1 MKRLTLPLS
10 DSDIKDLKAGE
21 TVLLSG
27 TMLTGRDAAHK
38 RLYELVEKGE
48 KLPIDIKGELI
59 YYVGPAPA
67 KPGFAVGPAGP
78 TSSYRMDKYAPTLL
92 DLGLKG
98 MIGKGARNQDVIDA
112 IVRNGCVYFACVGG
126 AAALIAKSIKKEEI
140 LCYEDLGTEAIR
152 RYTVENF
159 PCIVAI
165 DSYGNNA
172 YTEGQKDYCREW
184 FMLFA
189 STVFIFVFLPVVLL
203 LYYTV
208 FRKWRMGQNVMLLIA
223 SLIFYAWGEP
233 KYVLIMIA
241 SIIVN
246 YALGLLVDKV
256 RHRKVLSRLVIA
268 LTAVLNL
275 SVLFI
280 FKYLMFTVDN
290 INSIAGLN
298 LSVPNI
304 ALPIGISF
312 FTFQAM
318 SYVIDVYREKGEAQ
332 KNPLNV
338 GLYISFFPQL
348 IAGPIVRYE
357 TVAYQIKHRVETFD
371 NFSTGVVRFIIG
383 LAKKVLLANT
393 MGVVA
398 DYSFDMPNSELT
410 VVMAWIG
417 AIAYSLQIF
426 FDFSGYSD
434 MAIGLGKMFG
444 FDFLENFDYPYIS
457 KSITEFWRRWH
468 MSLGTWFRD
477 YVYFPLGGS
486 RVKSKARL
494 VFNLFVVWSLT
505 GIWHG
510 ANWTF
515 LCWGLMYFVLLVI
528 EKLTGWE
535 KKYPDKMIVLRRI
548 YTLFFVLMG
557 WVLFR
562 ADSITDAWAYI
573 CTMFGNGTLIN
584 DSTIYYAMNYFVYFL
599 IAILVSTPIFKNF
612 SLKIKGTN
620 PVAYVV
626 SSVGLL
632 ALLVVSVSYIVKGA
646 YNPFIYFNF

>member
-1 MKRLTLPLS
+1 
-10 DSDIKDLKAGE
+10 
-21 TVLLSG
+21 
-27 TMLTGRDAAHK
+27 
-38 RLYELVEKGE
+38 
-48 KLPIDIKGELI
+48 
-59 YYVGPAPA
+59 
-67 KPGFAVGPAGP
+67 
-78 TSSYRMDKYAPTLL
+78 
-92 DLGLKG
+92 
-98 MIGKGARNQDVIDA
+98 
-112 IVRNGCVYFACVGG
+112 
-126 AAALIAKSIKKEEI
+126 
-140 LCYEDLGTEAIR
+140 
-152 RYTVENF
+152 
-159 PCIVAI
+159 
-165 DSYGNNA
+165 
-172 YTEGQKDYCREW
+172 
-184 FMLFA
+184 
-189 STVFIFVFLPVVLL
+189 
-203 LYYTV
+203 
-208 FRKWRMGQNVMLLIA
+208 MGQNVMLLIA

-332 KNPLNV
+332 INPLNV

-515 LCWGLMYFVLLVI
+515 LCWGLMYFVLLAI

-599 IAILVSTPIFKNF
+599 IAILVSTPIFKNL
-612 SLKIKGTN
+612 SLKVKGTN
-620 PVAYVV
+620 PIAYVV